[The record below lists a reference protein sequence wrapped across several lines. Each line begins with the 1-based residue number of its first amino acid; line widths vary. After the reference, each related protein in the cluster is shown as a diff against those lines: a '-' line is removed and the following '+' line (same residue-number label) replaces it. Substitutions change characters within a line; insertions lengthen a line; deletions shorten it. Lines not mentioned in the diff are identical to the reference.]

1 MSMKNSKHH
10 KGCALFVGFIFLF
23 GSQKTTL
30 IAQSLSP
37 ATPAQEFI
45 RLNGQIVAVDNPAVS
60 APVTGANGFSG
71 NQVGGASGQTTYNSG
86 TGTYTVQGSGAGLTG
101 TTDQEQF
108 TYSTLNGDGAFV
120 VRLSGVQNATSTA
133 LTGIAIRE
141 SLDPSAQ
148 QAFIGAQNG
157 QNVYGFA
164 RQQDGAPT
172 STQGYASAAAPEWFM
187 LQRFG
192 ETIFLWN
199 SSDGK
204 NWNLLTGQLRVTMG
218 ASALVG
224 FLVSSGST
232 AATTTATFDNVRSIQ
247 YPPFFSLSGNMAGD
261 YFVLVN
267 RNSGKALDQPGA
279 NGTDGL
285 PLQQYGLNYSS
296 AERWGVVA
304 NGGYFYGICSNGPND
319 VLSLTSASG
328 APPTA
333 PGTPVVQSP
342 QQYRDDQNWMMVSS
356 DGVWVSFLNKYSGL
370 ALGVAGQSKADAAA
384 LEQVTYNPSD
394 FSQQWQIVPN
404 GPYGI
409 YANSPNISVP
419 SLVSVQNAPATAT
432 VYVNMYTGQQ
442 GFGAYGLGAYDPSY
456 SDAAV
461 AYLNGQPIC
470 GPFQYAGSCAISGF
484 ADGAQLTMK
493 EANKGI
499 TISTAT
505 LHVFPGPYSGTTYKL
520 RNESSSLFL
529 RWNGSGVDQAA
540 DDGGTDVQWTF
551 TDAGSG
557 NFYVVNQAGKLGVA
571 SAGVQYGALFT
582 VSASTDLS
590 QVWQVAPKDA
600 THFTLVNLNASSQ
613 QNTSMVV
620 EITAATPGSPTN
632 LWNDDGNSSRQWILI
647 PVN

>member
-1 MSMKNSKHH
+1 MAVESNSA
-10 KGCALFVGFIFLF
+10 GV
-23 GSQKTTL
+23 
-30 IAQSLSP
+30 
-37 ATPAQEFI
+37 
-45 RLNGQIVAVDNPAVS
+45 
-60 APVTGANGFSG
+60 PVTGPTGWSSASISG
-71 NQVGGASGQTTYNSG
+71 AGGQTTYNSS
-86 TGTYTVQGSGAGLTG
+86 TGAYSVQGSGSGVSG
-101 TTDQEQF
+101 VSDQEQF
-108 TYSTLNGDGAFV
+108 AYSTLNGDGAFV
-120 VRLSGVQNATSTA
+120 VRLSAVQNATSTA

-148 QAFIGAQNG
+148 QVFIGAQNG

-164 RQQDGAPT
+164 RQQDGAQT
-172 STQGYASAAAPEWFM
+172 TTQGYASAATPEWFM

-192 ETIFLWN
+192 ETVFLWN

-232 AATTTATFDNVRSIQ
+232 SATTAATFDNVKLIP

-279 NGTDGL
+279 SSTDGL

-319 VLSLTSASG
+319 VLSLASESG
-328 APPTA
+328 TPPTA
-333 PGTPVVQSP
+333 PNTPVVQSP

-370 ALGVAGQSKADAAA
+370 ALGVAGQSQTDAAA

-409 YANSPNISVP
+409 YANSPTISVP
-419 SLVSVQNAPATAT
+419 SLVTVQNAPANAT
-432 VYVNMYTGQQ
+432 VYLNMYTGAQ
-442 GFGAYGLGAYDPSY
+442 GYGAYGLGAYDPSY

-461 AYLNGQPIC
+461 AYLNGQPVC
-470 GPFQYAGSCAISGF
+470 SPFQYAGSCSISGF

-505 LHVFPGPYSGTTYKL
+505 LHVFSGPYNGTTYKL
-520 RNESSSLFL
+520 QNQASSLFL
-529 RWNGSGVDQAA
+529 RWNGSSVDQAA
-540 DDGGTDVQWTF
+540 DDGGADVHWTF
-551 TDAGSG
+551 TDAGGG
-557 NFYVVNQAGKLGVA
+557 NFYVVNQAGKLGVV
-571 SAGVQYGALFT
+571 SAGTQYGASFT
-582 VSASTDLS
+582 VSNSTDVS

-600 THFTLVNLNASSQ
+600 THFTLVNLNASTQ
-613 QNTSMVV
+613 QNTSMVI
-620 EITAATPGSPTN
+620 EITASTQGSPTN
-632 LWNDDGNSSRQWILI
+632 LWNDDGNSSRQWTLV